1 MGCKF
6 MKTIITEFITEYVR
20 EYQIN
25 ENISTKWGNAIV
37 GFADAAHPYIM
48 NLKNIIS
55 PSHQLPSDVLNDAKT
70 VIVYFVPFTKEL
82 AMTNY
87 LSKDCS
93 SVEWAVAYEET
104 NAMIIKLNKHIITKL
119 KEFGYRADI
128 SKESLTFDRSVLKSN
143 WSHRHFAYAA
153 GIGTFGI
160 NNMLITKNGCCG
172 RYGSL
177 VTTLNIE
184 HGSPMTEE
192 LCLYKRNRSCG
203 ICVKHCPTGALSAE
217 NYNRL
222 KCNEIL
228 QKNAQLYKNFG
239 SSYSD
244 KQGNPNSIGS
254 EVCGKCAVNIPCA
267 FW

>member
-1 MGCKF
+1 

-20 EYQIN
+20 EYQSN
-25 ENISTKWGNAIV
+25 ENISTKWGVPIV
-37 GFADAAHPYIM
+37 GFADAKHPYII
-48 NLKNIIS
+48 NLKKVIS
-55 PSHQLPSDVLNDAKT
+55 HSHQLPIDVLEDAKT

-82 AMTNY
+82 AMTNF

-104 NAMIIKLNKHIITKL
+104 NAMFMKLNERLITKL
-119 KEFGYRADI
+119 NESGYRAGI
-128 SKESLTFDRSVLKSN
+128 SNESLMFDRSALKSN

-160 NNMLITKNGCCG
+160 NNMLITKSGGCG
-172 RYGSL
+172 RYSSL
-177 VTTLNIE
+177 VTNLNIE

-192 LCLYKRNRSCG
+192 LCLYKRNKSCG
-203 ICVKHCPTGALSAE
+203 ICVKHCPNKALTLE
-217 NYNRL
+217 GYERE

-244 KQGNPNSIGS
+244 EKGKPNSIGS

>member
-1 MGCKF
+1 
-6 MKTIITEFITEYVR
+6 MKNKIIEFITEYVR
-20 EYQIN
+20 EYQKN
-25 ENISTKWGNAIV
+25 ENISTKWGEPLV
-37 GFADAAHPYIM
+37 GFADAMHPYIL

-55 PSHQLPSDVLNDAKT
+55 HSHQLPSDVLDDAKT

-82 AMTNY
+82 AMANY

-104 NAMIIKLNKHIITKL
+104 NAMFMKLNEHLIKKL
-119 KEFGYRADI
+119 NEFGYKAGI
-128 SKESLTFDRSVLKSN
+128 SKESLTFDKSALKSN

-160 NNMLITKNGCCG
+160 NNMLITKSGCCG
-172 RYGSL
+172 RYCSL
-177 VTTLNIE
+177 VTNLTLE
-184 HGSPMTEE
+184 HGSPMTAE
-192 LCLYKRNRSCG
+192 LCLYKKNKSCG
-203 ICVKHCPTGALSAE
+203 ICVKHCPNKALTFE
-217 NYNRL
+217 GYKRE

-228 QKNAQLYKNFG
+228 QKNAQLYKNLG

-244 KQGNPNSIGS
+244 EKGKPNSIGS

-267 FW
+267 FWNK

>member
-1 MGCKF
+1 

-20 EYQIN
+20 EYQSN
-25 ENISTKWGNAIV
+25 ENISTKWGVPIV
-37 GFADAAHPYIM
+37 GFADAKHPYIL
-48 NLKNIIS
+48 NLKNITT

-70 VIVYFVPFTKEL
+70 VIVYFAPFTKEL

-87 LSKDCS
+87 LSKNCS

-104 NAMIIKLNKHIITKL
+104 NAMFMKLNERLIKKL
-119 KEFGYRADI
+119 NELGYMADI
-128 SKESLTFDRSVLKSN
+128 SKESLTFDKSALSSN

-160 NNMLITKNGCCG
+160 NNMLITKSGCCG

-177 VTTLNIE
+177 VTNLNVE
-184 HGSPMTEE
+184 HGSPITEE
-192 LCLYKRNRSCG
+192 LCLYKRNKSCT
-203 ICVKHCPTGALSAE
+203 ICVQHCPNKALTLDGYE
-217 NYNRL
+217 RE

-239 SSYSD
+239 NSYSD
-244 KQGNPNSIGS
+244 EKGNPNSIGS
-254 EVCGKCAVNIPCA
+254 EVCGKCTVNIPCA